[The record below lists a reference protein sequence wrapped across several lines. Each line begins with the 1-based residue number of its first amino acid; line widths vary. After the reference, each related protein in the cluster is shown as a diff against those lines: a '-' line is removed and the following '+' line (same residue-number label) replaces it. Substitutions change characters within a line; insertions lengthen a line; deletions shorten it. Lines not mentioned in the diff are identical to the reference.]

1 MATKQELQ
9 KKYANCKFAPKSID
23 EQKEIIQ
30 KLHELGFKSTTN
42 WYNEEVRCIYTYSD
56 RGYYI
61 TYSEVESMADLNY
74 FVNHKNIL
82 IDANDLLNE
91 KIALTINDLD
101 LISIKGKNKNVIIFD
116 SIYDYIKDYSKDFS
130 TFMQAGEALAAALDV
145 NVLFSVKNELNP
157 GIGWSKQSYNQDINP
172 WINFLNDSSEC
183 IEDTVINLIENY
195 PIKQKIEIYL

>member
-9 KKYANCKFAPKSID
+9 EKYANCKFAPKDID

-30 KLHELGFKSTTN
+30 KLHEIGFKSTPD
-42 WYNEEVRCIYTYSD
+42 WYNEEIRCIYTYSD

-61 TYSEVESMADLNY
+61 AYSDVESMVDLNY
-74 FVNHKNIL
+74 FVNHKNTL
-82 IDANDLLNE
+82 MDANDLLNE

-101 LISIKGKNKNVIIFD
+101 LVNIKGKNKNVIIFD

-172 WINFLNDSSEC
+172 WIDFLNGSSEC
-183 IEDTVINLIENY
+183 IEDDIINLIENY